1 MKIKRLSVRSRG
13 YITGSTRVNT
23 ASTSDFDGKRKWVP
37 VIEINEGEVR
47 VFFKF
52 KRGRKEMIFGFS
64 KKNHSFKKVWIRE
77 VYGSHETTTFVDLNE
92 ARELFKAVMDERVYP
107 VLANLF
113 DTARGVGLLVTPKPK
128 HEYKRCEEDGCRQKY
143 VARISTTRVSCFDC
157 YAPRKGWDY
166 DNCDSCGRQFQY
178 SLKNIR
184 SECWICDPD

>member
-1 MKIKRLSVRSRG
+1 VRSSNQL
-13 YITGSTRVNT
+13 STNMP
-23 ASTSDFDGKRKWVP
+23 SDFDGKRKWVP